1 VLPVTVFINYRK
13 AEASGWARLLYERL
27 AAEFGK
33 ENVFL
38 DQVTLEPGVKW
49 LRGIRSRSSSCAAF
63 ISLIGPSW
71 ASVLS
76 ERAQGSE
83 EDFVR
88 SEIETAL
95 DKGAQVREVIPVLVE
110 DADAPSKDDL
120 RYLGSIQ
127 PLLNRQLLE
136 LRPSRWDDDV
146 AVLIGKL
153 KQGPASEPA
162 TPPEPKAAPAPPA
175 STQPK
180 AGGSADPPAEGVP
193 ADGAPAAPSQPEADA
208 SVDPPAETAPAN
220 GAPAG
225 AVAAPPDASHYD
237 ELANLTFEEGS
248 LVVPFLGPGA
258 NSCDRTEPWRDVNS
272 SYLPDSEELAT
283 YLANRLGIQPT
294 PASLALIS
302 QQLSVAKGPGDLYM
316 ALRRALPPRHA
327 PGSVHRFLAGLPG
340 TLHSLGAPDR
350 YQLIVT
356 TNFDNALEQAFDE
369 AEEGYDLAVYIA
381 RGDNKGKFVHV
392 PCDGEPQLV
401 SDPNTY
407 TGFPIDAFGRVERTV
422 VMKVHGAIDRA
433 QGPHPWRDNYVITED
448 DYIDYM
454 SDGEI
459 ESIVPQQLLGK
470 LRDYSHFLFLGHE
483 MHDWSLRVFLI
494 RVFGDRGQPNTSW
507 AVEREPSRL
516 DERFWQRRGVDLV
529 AVSLDEYVKELG
541 EQVGRVAAARQPQP

>member
-1 VLPVTVFINYRK
+1 MAPVTVFINYRK

-27 AAEFGK
+27 AVEFGK

-49 LRGIRSRSSSCAAF
+49 LRGIRSRSSNCAAF
-63 ISLIGPSW
+63 VSLIGPHW

-95 DKGAQVREVIPVLVE
+95 EKGSEVGQVVPVLVE
-110 DADAPSKDDL
+110 DADPPRKDDL
-120 RYLGSIQ
+120 RYLGSVQ

-146 AVLIGKL
+146 EVLVAQL
-153 KQGPASEPA
+153 KQAPAEDGGEDRPSP
-162 TPPEPKAAPAPPA
+162 PAPPA
-175 STQPK
+175 PASSPPPGP
-180 AGGSADPPAEGVP
+180 AADGSAEDSVADPP
-193 ADGAPAAPSQPEADA
+193 
-208 SVDPPAETAPAN
+208 DP
-220 GAPAG
+220 
-225 AVAAPPDASHYD
+225 SHYD
-237 ELANLTFEEGS
+237 ELANLLFEEGS

-258 NSCDRTEPWRDVNS
+258 NSCDRTEPWRDVDS
-272 SYLPDSEELAT
+272 SYLPDSEELAV
-283 YLANRLGIQPT
+283 YLANRLGIPPT

-340 TLHSLGAPDR
+340 ALHDLGADDR

-356 TNFDNALEQAFDE
+356 TNYDNALEQAFDE

-381 RGDNKGKFVHV
+381 RGSNKGKFVHI

-433 QGPHPWRDNYVITED
+433 DGPLPWRDNYVITED

-459 ESIVPQQLLGK
+459 EAIVPQQLLGK

-516 DERFWQRRGVDLV
+516 DERFWQKRGVDLV
-529 AVSLDEYVKELG
+529 AVSLDQYVKELG
-541 EQVGRVAAARQPQP
+541 EQLAHVAAARQPQP

>member
-1 VLPVTVFINYRK
+1 MPEPPVTVFINYRK

-38 DQVTLEPGVKW
+38 DQVTLEAGTRW

-63 ISLIGPSW
+63 VSLIGPRW
-71 ASVLS
+71 ASALS
-76 ERAQGSE
+76 ERAEGSE

-95 DKGAQVREVIPVLVE
+95 DRGSEVGQVIPVLVE
-110 DADAPSKDDL
+110 NADPPGKDEL

-136 LRPSRWDDDV
+136 LRPARWDDDV
-146 AVLIGKL
+146 EVLVERL
-153 KQGPASEPA
+153 KQGPEAGAEDREAPAAAPEPA
-162 TPPEPKAAPAPPA
+162 LPSPPPGSDGPSPPV
-175 STQPK
+175 
-180 AGGSADPPAEGVP
+180 ADAEGVI
-193 ADGAPAAPSQPEADA
+193 
-208 SVDPPAETAPAN
+208 
-220 GAPAG
+220 
-225 AVAAPPDASHYD
+225 AAPPDATHYE
-237 ELANLTFEEGS
+237 ELAHLLLEEGS
-248 LVVPFLGPGA
+248 LVVPFLGPGT
-258 NSCDRTEPWRDVNS
+258 NSCDRTEPWRDVDS
-272 SYLPDSEELAT
+272 SYLPDSEELAG
-283 YLANRLGIQPT
+283 YLAHRLGIQPT

-302 QQLSVAKGPGDLYM
+302 QRLSVAKGPGDLYM
-316 ALRRALPPRHA
+316 ALRRALPPHQA
-327 PGSVHRFLAGLPG
+327 PGSVHRFLARLPG
-340 TLHSLGAPDR
+340 TLQSLGAADR

-356 TNFDNALEQAFDE
+356 TNYDNALEQAFGE

-381 RGDNKGKFVHV
+381 RGRDKGKFVHI

-422 VMKVHGAIDRA
+422 IMKVHGAIDRTQA
-433 QGPHPWRDNYVITED
+433 PLPWRDNYVITED

-516 DERFWQRRGVDLV
+516 DERFWQKRGVDLA
-529 AVSLDEYVKELG
+529 AVSLDDYVKELG
-541 EQVGRVAAARQPQP
+541 EQLARVAAARQPQP